1 MNESPSGADVNA
13 PTPLR
18 VGIVGAGAISG
29 QYLRY
34 FDEHGAAA
42 GVRPVAVADLDA
54 ARAEKAVDGRAGVR
68 ATTPDEV
75 YAADDVDAVLNL
87 TVPAAH
93 APVALA
99 AIAGGKH
106 VYGEKP
112 LASTVEEGRRMLD
125 AARAAGV
132 RVGAAPDTVL
142 GRGVQTA
149 RALVDAGRIG
159 QPVAATAFFA
169 CPGHERWHPD
179 PDFYY
184 LPGGGP
190 LFDMGP
196 YYLTAL
202 VHLLGPVEAVT
213 GGAVRSGTER
223 AIGSGPR
230 AGERFPVEVATH
242 VTGVLRHRGGAVST
256 VVMSF
261 DTVRHELPRIEVHGT
276 EGSVSVPDPNT
287 FEGPVRLATR
297 AAGEWADVPLSHG
310 YAAAGR
316 GLGLADLGRAVRT
329 GGRARADGEVA
340 LHVLEVMEGLLRAAE
355 EDRVVAVAGDVERPA
370 LVPESA
376 LVAAD

>member
-1 MNESPSGADVNA
+1 MGGSLNVPN
-13 PTPLR
+13 PLR
-18 VGIVGAGAISG
+18 VGVVGAGAISG

-34 FDEHGAAA
+34 FDEHGARA
-42 GVRPVAVADLDA
+42 GVRLVAVADLA
-54 ARAEKAVDGRAGVR
+54 PARAAEAVAGREGVR
-68 ATTPDEV
+68 ATTPEEV
-75 YAADDVDAVLNL
+75 YAAEDVDAVLNL

-112 LASTVEEGRRMLD
+112 LAATVEEARRVLD

-142 GRGVQTA
+142 GRGTQTA

-184 LPGGGP
+184 QPGGGP

-213 GGAVRSGTER
+213 GGAVRSGSER

-230 AGERFPVEVATH
+230 AGERFPVAVATH
-242 VTGVLRHRGGAVST
+242 VTGVLRHRGGALST
-256 VVMSF
+256 VLMSF

-276 EGSVSVPDPNT
+276 AGSVSVPDPNG
-287 FEGPVRLATR
+287 FDGPVRVATR
-297 AAGEWADVPLSHG
+297 GSGEWVDVPLTHG
-310 YAAAGR
+310 YPAAGR
-316 GLGLADLGRAVRT
+316 GLGLADL
-329 GGRARADGEVA
+329 ARALRTDGGARASGEVA
-340 LHVLEVMEGLLRAAE
+340 LHVLEVMEGLLRAAG
-355 EDRVVAVAGDVERPA
+355 EDRVVTVESDCARPA
-370 LVPESA
+370 PVPESA
-376 LVAAD
+376 RVAVD

>member
-1 MNESPSGADVNA
+1 MGGPLNVSSHA
-13 PTPLR
+13 PLR
-18 VGIVGAGAISG
+18 VGVVGAGAISG

-42 GVRPVAVADLDA
+42 GVRLVAVADLDP
-54 ARAEKAVDGRAGVR
+54 ARAAGAVGGREGVR
-68 ATTPDEV
+68 ATTPEEV

-93 APVALA
+93 ASVALA

-112 LASTVEEGRRMLD
+112 LAATVVEAREVLA
-125 AARAAGV
+125 AARGAGV
-132 RVGAAPDTVL
+132 RVGSAPDTVL
-142 GRGVQTA
+142 GRGTQTA

-184 LPGGGP
+184 QPGGGP

-202 VHLLGPVEAVT
+202 VQLLGPVAAVT
-213 GGAVRSGTER
+213 GGAVRSGGER
-223 AIGSGPR
+223 TIGSGPR
-230 AGERFPVEVATH
+230 AGERFPVDVATH
-242 VTGVLRHRGGAVST
+242 VTGVLRHRGGALST

-261 DTVRHELPRIEVHGT
+261 DVVGHELPRIEVHGT
-276 EGSVSVPDPNT
+276 AGSVSVPDPNT
-287 FEGPVRLATR
+287 FEGPVRLSTR
-297 AAGEWADVPLSHG
+297 AAREWADVPLTHG

-316 GLGLADLGRAVRT
+316 GLGLADLARAVRT
-329 GGRARADGEVA
+329 DGAARADGEVA
-340 LHVLEVMEGLLRAAE
+340 LHVLEVMEALLRAAE
-355 EDRVVAVAGDVERPA
+355 EERVVAVESACARPA
-370 LVPESA
+370 PVPESA
-376 LVAAD
+376 RVAVD